1 MAKMS
6 TLYATI
12 LTFLNW
18 FSITGILSLAFMK
31 EGINNLTNV
40 IIVAFFTYL
49 FALLLL
55 SSFCLTENE
64 CCAACFPAEKCCFCD
79 RDKKDN
85 KTNGTTGDKKNGK
98 ESGNCCT
105 GFCDCL
111 FDCLF
116 IPIGG
121 CTRKLGKQ
129 GTRYIAII
137 ILSIA
142 HLGMAVLCFN
152 TVRGTNESMSG
163 NTVGIVIIS
172 IVVTIANLFGIIA
185 PCFDCCEKLRY
196 KETAK
201 EKKSEKTNNDKNQN
215 EDNKNDVIVYNDSI
229 KEPFIEN
236 DYSQGNKNDLIE
248 NSNNFENNN
257 NSNDDYN
264 NNDNSNNYNNVFGVK
279 KEENHNNSN
288 SGNNFNNV
296 FGIKKEDSNNN
307 DSSNNFNN
315 VFGVNKEDS
324 NNNDSSN
331 NYNKIFGIK
340 KEDSN

>member
-18 FSITGILSLAFMK
+18 FSITGILALSFMK
-31 EGINNLTNV
+31 DGKNNLTNV

-49 FALLLL
+49 IALLLL

-85 KTNGTTGDKKNGK
+85 KKGSTTGDNKKGK
-98 ESGNCCT
+98 ESENCCT

-129 GTRYIAII
+129 GTRYIAVI

-142 HLGMAVLCFN
+142 HLGMAILCFYS
-152 TVRGTNESMSG
+152 VKGTNESMSG

-172 IVVTIANLFGIIA
+172 IVVTIANLFGIFA
-185 PCFDCCEKLRY
+185 PCFECCEKLRY
-196 KETAK
+196 KETPK
-201 EKKSEKTNNDKNQN
+201 EKKSEKINNDNN
-215 EDNKNDVIVYNDSI
+215 RIEENKNDVIVYNDSI

-248 NSNNFENNN
+248 NSNNFDNVN
-257 NSNDDYN
+257 NSNADYN
-264 NNDNSNNYNNVFGVK
+264 NNDIGNNYNSVFGVR
-279 KEENHNNSN
+279 KEESNNID

-296 FGIKKEDSNNN
+296 FGVNKEENKNN
-307 DSSNNFNN
+307 DSGNNFNN
-315 VFGVNKEDS
+315 VFGVNKED
-324 NNNDSSN
+324 NNNNSGN